1 MVQLQE
7 IVDEHFQEG
16 QVGPEEDDADF
27 TDTDS
32 EISEESEY
40 DPTDETFAERLYAL
54 RDIVPP
60 HTRGYISNT
69 ISTAGN
75 AVKSVLSF
83 SGKSL
88 WVISSS
94 ALLLG
99 IPWALAW
106 AEEQQVLEMEKEMKM
121 REMGGDLLTAGA
133 PQDGGSTAQQIGAAL
148 GPETKAAL

>member
-16 QVGPEEDDADF
+16 QPGPEEDDADY

-40 DPTDETFAERLYAL
+40 DPRDETLGDRLYAL
-54 RDIVPP
+54 RDIISPQ
-60 HTRGYISNT
+60 TRGYINNT
-69 ISTAGN
+69 VSTAGN

-83 SGKSL
+83 GGKTL

-106 AEEQQVLEMEKEMKM
+106 SEEQQVLEMEKEMKM
-121 REMGGDLLTAGA
+121 REMGGDLLTAGTH
-133 PQDGGSTAQQIGAAL
+133 DGSSTVQQLSNAL
-148 GPETKAAL
+148 GQETKPAL

>member
-7 IVDEHFQEG
+7 IIDEHFQEG
-16 QVGPEEDDADF
+16 QPGPEEDDADY

-32 EISEESEY
+32 EISDESEY
-40 DPTDETFAERLYAL
+40 DPTDETLAERLYAL
-54 RDIVPP
+54 RDMVPP
-60 HTRGYISNT
+60 QTRGYIANT
-69 ISTAGN
+69 VSTATN

-83 SGKSL
+83 GGKSL

-106 AEEQQVLEMEKEMKM
+106 SEEQQVLEMEKEMKM
-121 REMGGDLLTAGA
+121 REMGGDLLTAGT
-133 PQDGGSTAQQIGAAL
+133 QDANSTAQQIGAAL
-148 GPETKAAL
+148 GQEAKAAL